1 MKKWCVI
8 VVVML
13 AGQAAQAQS
22 QYQTAFEAG
31 VGYTRPGAG
40 QFDMVTLLMQGDDYL
55 VETGVGLRIDGE
67 TQFSWL
73 IRGALRPAVAGN
85 TILHVGAEYSLHTNS
100 TLKDIGAGVQELN
113 SLSTVGLLF
122 GASHPLT
129 DHLNFEVHVF
139 PLVFEFGGNDTVT
152 RVLTAQLGAH
162 ILF

>member
-1 MKKWCVI
+1 MKKWIVI
-8 VVVML
+8 AVVML
-13 AGQAAQAQS
+13 AGAAQAQS
-22 QYQTAFEAG
+22 QYQTAFEVG

-40 QFDMVTLLMQGDDYL
+40 GFDMVTLLMQGDDYL
-55 VETGVGLRIDGE
+55 VETGVGLKADGE

-73 IRGALRPAVAGN
+73 IRGALRPAMAGN

-100 TLKDIGAGVQELN
+100 AVEAGELT

-129 DHLNFEVHVF
+129 DHLNFEVHIF
-139 PLVFEFGGNDTVT
+139 PLVFEFGGDDTVT
-152 RVLTAQLGAH
+152 RFLTAQLGAH

>member
-8 VVVML
+8 AVVML

-22 QYQTAFEAG
+22 QYQTAFEVG

-55 VETGVGLRIDGE
+55 VETGIGLRVDGE

-73 IRGALRPAVAGN
+73 IRGALRPAMAGN
-85 TILHVGAEYSLHTNS
+85 TILHIGAEYSLHSNS
-100 TLKDIGAGVQELN
+100 AIKSGELT
-113 SLSTVGLLF
+113 SLSTVGVLF

-129 DHLNFEVHVF
+129 DHLNFEVHIF
-139 PLVFEFGGNDTVT
+139 PLVFEFGGDDTVT
-152 RVLTAQLGAH
+152 RFLTAQLGAH